1 MPLGCENPN
10 HGCWQRSDSQAHLV
24 YRKHLRPWLIPTTGN
39 TSNILSR
46 LSGMSLVSVLCQCL
60 EESRWEAIHRV
71 TTNPDRSPVSL
82 CCNVDSLQNLF
93 TVSSLMTRL
102 WMQFNVKLIFSMVL
116 ILDWVAAMV
125 WEKSLRNEVQQRWAT
140 TKTLLPMWKQIVTLS
155 WGQLLGHESAQE
167 SIIFSHDF
175 ALLFQVPHLDLHA
188 TLG

>member
-1 MPLGCENPN
+1 MLLGCENPN
-10 HGCWQRSDSQAHLV
+10 YGCWQRSDSQAHLV

-60 EESRWEAIHRV
+60 EESRWEAIHKV

-93 TVSSLMTRL
+93 TVSSLMTRF

-116 ILDWVAAMV
+116 ILDWVAAMLGRKA
-125 WEKSLRNEVQQRWAT
+125 WETRCSTDEQRQKHCCQCKNKLWHWAEVNWLV
-140 TKTLLPMWKQIVTLS
+140 TKAGRK
-155 WGQLLGHESAQE
+155 A
-167 SIIFSHDF
+167 
-175 ALLFQVPHLDLHA
+175 
-188 TLG
+188 